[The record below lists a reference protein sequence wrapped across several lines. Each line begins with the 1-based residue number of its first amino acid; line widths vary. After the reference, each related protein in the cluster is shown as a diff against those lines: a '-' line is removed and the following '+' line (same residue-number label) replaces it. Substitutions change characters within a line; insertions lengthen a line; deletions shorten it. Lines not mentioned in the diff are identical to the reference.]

1 MLILSTLA
9 SSHGYSAETFRNFAG
24 SLANTGFSGKIEMI
38 TTEKNYENHGLKK
51 LEDDYHCLSFA
62 FIPELEDFRNVNC
75 YRYSFYHEYLIS
87 LTEKYDYIM
96 LADSRDVIFQRDI
109 SQYPFDQQ
117 YDLFFAEEEK
127 VIRDC
132 GINSGWIMDL
142 FGQDAL
148 NEMKGNTILCS
159 GTTIGKHHAIL
170 EYLDVMTKA
179 VLEVKNTFL
188 ENHGYLGGI
197 DQGIHNYIYH
207 TGLLRN
213 LNIKTMHN
221 RENLIYT
228 VGHVSN
234 DSKHR
239 DFLNRDSQFINEFGV
254 LCYCV
259 HQYDRL
265 DKEVLQT
272 FNRFSSFEI

>member
-1 MLILSTLA
+1 M
-9 SSHGYSAETFRNFAG
+9 
-24 SLANTGFSGKIEMI
+24 
-38 TTEKNYENHGLKK
+38 
-51 LEDDYHCLSFA
+51 
-62 FIPELEDFRNVNC
+62 
-75 YRYSFYHEYLIS
+75 
-87 LTEKYDYIM
+87 
-96 LADSRDVIFQRDI
+96 
-109 SQYPFDQQ
+109 
-117 YDLFFAEEEK
+117 
-127 VIRDC
+127 
-132 GINSGWIMDL
+132 
-142 FGQDAL
+142 
-148 NEMKGNTILCS
+148 
-159 GTTIGKHHAIL
+159 
-170 EYLDVMTKA
+170 MTKA
-179 VLEVKNTFL
+179 VLEVKNRFL
-188 ENHGYLGGI
+188 ENHGSLGGI

-272 FNRFSSFEI
+272 FNRFSSFEIGYG